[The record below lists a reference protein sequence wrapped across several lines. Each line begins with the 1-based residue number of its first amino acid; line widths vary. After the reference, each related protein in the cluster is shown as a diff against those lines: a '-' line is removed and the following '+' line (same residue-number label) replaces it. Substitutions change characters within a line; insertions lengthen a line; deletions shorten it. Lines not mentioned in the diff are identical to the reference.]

1 MQRVRHVRTEPNK
14 RTQKRCRATRS
25 AELICVH
32 DEYSQTTSAPDT
44 KDCDTQCCEVPEAVQ
59 PKSEPEKRFMDV
71 ATETEQL
78 ELLECSVETDSLG
91 IPVSR
96 HQQTDIV
103 SLMTTCSQTRKVKLE
118 IRSTQVEVH
127 RQSRSTECSP
137 ELRRTVSVQTK
148 SLVQLRQS
156 FAQTTHEGE
165 RDMAEEEN
173 NGQNSVLN
181 IIMASIGHQSEM
193 LFSCLQSLQ
202 QLIEFK
208 ELELQKQRLVEVQAT
223 VVTVAVATQVPEME
237 LQAKSSETRM
247 QLKKPIK
254 VTQLTVKR

>member
-1 MQRVRHVRTEPNK
+1 M
-14 RTQKRCRATRS
+14 
-25 AELICVH
+25 
-32 DEYSQTTSAPDT
+32 D
-44 KDCDTQCCEVPEAVQ
+44 CEVPEVVQ
-59 PKSEPEKRFMDV
+59 PEKRFMDV
-71 ATETEQL
+71 ATETEQV
-78 ELLECSVETDSLG
+78 ELLECSVNTDSLNV
-91 IPVSR
+91 PVSR
-96 HQQTDIV
+96 HQQTNIV

-127 RQSRSTECSP
+127 LKSRSTECSP
-137 ELRRTVSVQTK
+137 EQRRTISVQTK

-156 FAQTTHEGE
+156 FAQTTPEE
-165 RDMAEEEN
+165 EKDMAEED
-173 NGQNSVLN
+173 GQNSVHN

-223 VVTVAVATQVPEME
+223 VVTVTVATQVPEME
-237 LQAKSSETRM
+237 LQAKSSEKRM